1 MDKII
6 GKIRNKETLTD
17 EDWKEV
23 NYVLAEEYGWD
34 EDDDE
39 ITEEDR
45 IYNFTLILAKDK
57 LESYTLSQL
66 LEVIG

>member
-6 GKIRNKETLTD
+6 EKIRNKETLTD

-45 IYNFTLILAKDK
+45 IFNFTLILAKDK
-57 LESYTLSQL
+57 LEGYSLSQL